1 MRGTSAPV
9 FDQGVL
15 YTGFANGKV
24 VALRG
29 ENGEPIWEQRV
40 MLPEGR
46 SELDRIVDVDARV
59 LLDGGA
65 MYALRTKVG

>member
-1 MRGTSAPV
+1 MCCIRV
-9 FDQGVL
+9 CH
-15 YTGFANGKV
+15 GKV

-65 MYALRTKVG
+65 MYAFAYKVGGSD